1 MPPSLLS
8 AKFSGRP
15 AVAVGI
21 PSTWAQHRESTM
33 AFHFMMQGLKPADRL
48 LQIEQPAVVSVA
60 RNTIIEEFL
69 KLSADVRFLFLFDD
83 DMVVPVNIIDM
94 LVRYDLPFVSAYC
107 TRKIWPYLP
116 VPAAFTN
123 TTVEENGETIYHY
136 KPITDMEPS
145 TGLHRCDATGAAAI
159 CIRRDVLEAM
169 TPPYFKF
176 EGGGEDYYF
185 CRKVAAVTTPDMPD
199 GVWIMID
206 TSTEVGHVG
215 THVAYPRDWFK
226 HKPEYIALSGEVE
239 EITGEHEVMLP
250 AAD

>member
-15 AVAVGI
+15 TVAVGI
-21 PSTWAQHRESTM
+21 PSTWAIHRESVT
-33 AFHFMMQGLKPADRL
+33 AFNFMMQTLRHSDRV

-60 RNTIIEEFL
+60 RNTLIEAFL
-69 KLSADVRFLFLFDD
+69 ALPDDVQYLLLFDD
-83 DMVVPVNIIDM
+83 DMVVPANVIDQ
-94 LVRYDLPFVSAYC
+94 LVRYGLPFVSAYC
-107 TRKIWPYLP
+107 TRKTWPFLP
-116 VPAAFTN
+116 VPATFTN
-123 TTVEENGETIYHY
+123 TTLEANGDTLHHY
-136 KPITDMEPS
+136 KPITDMEPN

-169 TPPYFKF
+169 EPPYFAF
-176 EGGGEDYYF
+176 IGGGEDYYF
-185 CRKVAAVTTPDMPD
+185 CRKVAEVKTPEMPD

-206 TSTEVGHVG
+206 TGTEVGHVG
-215 THVAYPRDWFK
+215 TFVAYPRDWFK
-226 HKPEYIALSGEVE
+226 HKAEYIAETGEVE